1 MKAVRGKGMDERIC
15 PKCNLKIEGEN
26 KFCPVCGTELK
37 LVEPDVEIESSPKT
51 SDNTFWSGWNIT
63 AVSYTHLDVYKRQG
77 ELIPEVIETTPEL
90 WPTWDSVIYNIYTI
104 SDGAFV
110 QVLNS

>member
-1 MKAVRGKGMDERIC
+1 M
-15 PKCNLKIEGEN
+15 
-26 KFCPVCGTELK
+26 ELM
-37 LVEPDVEIESSPKT
+37 P
-51 SDNTFWSGWNIT
+51 
-63 AVSYTHLDVYKRQG
+63 VSYTH
-77 ELIPEVIETTPEL
+77 LIPEVIETTPEL